1 MKKGKIL
8 LSFALLCS
16 PFWLTATQNSDA
28 SQNSSAASSASKI
41 SSSQSSAQKPGNR
54 PTAANSAPQGNAVV
68 SPATKGVAQNS
79 MPQSGSA
86 ANSTLQG
93 LDDDNLG
100 TINVTGK
107 ADLSTTEGTG
117 SYTTGNMS
125 TATGLNLS
133 IRETPQSISVISN
146 QLLKDLNLHNAEE
159 ALSKYA
165 TGISLNNDAGGNR
178 IVSRGFYVDNIQE
191 DGIASSVSSS
201 VFGPLG
207 SSKEFTDLEFYDRV
221 EVLRGVAGL
230 TQSNGEPGG
239 TINLIRKRPSD
250 QFGFNASLSGGSWDN
265 YRGMIDVTD
274 AVNQSGTARARLIG
288 ILSKTGSFKD
298 YPRNGYR
305 EGVGVSTEFD
315 VADKTLLSA
324 GFLWQK
330 TVGVYDIYGVPV
342 LDNQKNLLNLPRR
355 SYFGSNWDKS
365 EYEKFNVYSELSHEF
380 SDDLK
385 AYARL
390 NYTDSDSMLKFGAL
404 GGADPYNGTTSHTV
418 RYRIYDN
425 DSKEIGFQTGL
436 DGKFEAFGQKHDF
449 FLNGSLSNEKLN
461 WRETRTRDSSL
472 ASLGM
477 NIYNWDR
484 SRIAQPDWSSAASF
498 KDRSST
504 TIKQRAISL
513 GTRLN
518 LTDDFHFLLGGRF
531 SKVTYSRYYYNI
543 LRGTASHSASPSK
556 SDFTPYAGVVWDFAD
571 NFSWYASYAEIFK
584 PQAARDKDGKILDPV
599 VGYNLETGVKG
610 EFFDGALN
618 TNVALF
624 QIIQKNRAMS
634 DPLNTNYSIAEGKVR
649 SRGVDAE
656 LQGSLTENWK
666 LFAGYTF
673 NRSVYLKTE
682 RTSAAVDYGK
692 GANAKRYIPKHLFK
706 LYTNYEIPLG
716 ENRKITLGTG
726 VRYQSKT
733 ASIYRENVAYYAAPQ
748 KAYALWDANVGY
760 HFDKHFSVN
769 FAVKNITDKKYF
781 QNTQNRVAGHNNY
794 YGEPRNF
801 MLTLNYTY

>member
-16 PFWLTATQNSDA
+16 PFWLTAAQNSGA
-28 SQNSSAASSASKI
+28 SQNSSAASSISKI
-41 SSSQSSAQKPGNR
+41 SSSQSSRASAASQSSAPSASN
-54 PTAANSAPQGNAVV
+54 PAANSTA
-68 SPATKGVAQNS
+68 
-79 MPQSGSA
+79 PQSGSA
-86 ANSTLQG
+86 ANSSLQSS
-93 LDDDNLG
+93 DDDNLG

-146 QLLKDLNLHNAEE
+146 QLLKDLSLHNAEE

-342 LDNQKNLLNLPRR
+342 LDNHGNLLNLPRR
-355 SYFGSNWDKS
+355 SYFGSDWDKS
-365 EYEKFNVYSELSHEF
+365 EYKKFNVYSELSHEF

-449 FLNGSLSNEKLN
+449 FLNGSLSHEKLN

-484 SRIAQPDWSSAASF
+484 SRIAQPDWSAASF

-556 SDFTPYAGVVWDFAD
+556 SDFTPYAGVAWDFAD

-682 RTSAAVDYGK
+682 RTSAAVDYSK

-706 LYTNYEIPLG
+706 FYTNYEIPLG
-716 ENRKITLGTG
+716 ENRKVTLGAG

>member
-8 LSFALLCS
+8 LSLALLCS
-16 PFWLTATQNSDA
+16 PFWLTAAQNTST

-41 SSSQSSAQKPGNR
+41 SSSQSSR
-54 PTAANSAPQGNAVV
+54 PDAASRSSTPLASNPAANSTA
-68 SPATKGVAQNS
+68 
-79 MPQSGSA
+79 PQSGSA

-93 LDDDNLG
+93 SDDDNLG

-107 ADLSTTEGTG
+107 VDLSTTEGTG

-146 QLLKDLNLHNAEE
+146 QLLKDLSLHNAEE

-265 YRGMIDVTD
+265 YSGMIDVTD

-342 LDNQKNLLNLPRR
+342 LDNHGNLLNLPRR
-355 SYFGSNWDKS
+355 SYFGSD
-365 EYEKFNVYSELSHEF
+365 
-380 SDDLK
+380 
-385 AYARL
+385 
-390 NYTDSDSMLKFGAL
+390 
-404 GGADPYNGTTSHTV
+404 
-418 RYRIYDN
+418 
-425 DSKEIGFQTGL
+425 
-436 DGKFEAFGQKHDF
+436 
-449 FLNGSLSNEKLN
+449 
-461 WRETRTRDSSL
+461 
-472 ASLGM
+472 
-477 NIYNWDR
+477 WDR
-484 SRIAQPDWSSAASF
+484 SEYKKLTPTANFR
-498 KDRSST
+498 T
-504 TIKQRAISL
+504 
-513 GTRLN
+513 N
-518 LTDDFHFLLGGRF
+518 L
-531 SKVTYSRYYYNI
+531 
-543 LRGTASHSASPSK
+543 
-556 SDFTPYAGVVWDFAD
+556 
-571 NFSWYASYAEIFK
+571 
-584 PQAARDKDGKILDPV
+584 
-599 VGYNLETGVKG
+599 
-610 EFFDGALN
+610 
-618 TNVALF
+618 
-624 QIIQKNRAMS
+624 AM
-634 DPLNTNYSIAEGKVR
+634 I
-649 SRGVDAE
+649 
-656 LQGSLTENWK
+656 
-666 LFAGYTF
+666 
-673 NRSVYLKTE
+673 
-682 RTSAAVDYGK
+682 
-692 GANAKRYIPKHLFK
+692 
-706 LYTNYEIPLG
+706 
-716 ENRKITLGTG
+716 
-726 VRYQSKT
+726 
-733 ASIYRENVAYYAAPQ
+733 
-748 KAYALWDANVGY
+748 
-760 HFDKHFSVN
+760 
-769 FAVKNITDKKYF
+769 
-781 QNTQNRVAGHNNY
+781 
-794 YGEPRNF
+794 
-801 MLTLNYTY
+801 

>member
-1 MKKGKIL
+1 
-8 LSFALLCS
+8 
-16 PFWLTATQNSDA
+16 
-28 SQNSSAASSASKI
+28 
-41 SSSQSSAQKPGNR
+41 
-54 PTAANSAPQGNAVV
+54 
-68 SPATKGVAQNS
+68 
-79 MPQSGSA
+79 
-86 ANSTLQG
+86 
-93 LDDDNLG
+93 
-100 TINVTGK
+100 
-107 ADLSTTEGTG
+107 
-117 SYTTGNMS
+117 
-125 TATGLNLS
+125 
-133 IRETPQSISVISN
+133 
-146 QLLKDLNLHNAEE
+146 
-159 ALSKYA
+159 
-165 TGISLNNDAGGNR
+165 
-178 IVSRGFYVDNIQE
+178 
-191 DGIASSVSSS
+191 
-201 VFGPLG
+201 
-207 SSKEFTDLEFYDRV
+207 
-221 EVLRGVAGL
+221 
-230 TQSNGEPGG
+230 
-239 TINLIRKRPSD
+239 
-250 QFGFNASLSGGSWDN
+250 
-265 YRGMIDVTD
+265 
-274 AVNQSGTARARLIG
+274 
-288 ILSKTGSFKD
+288 
-298 YPRNGYR
+298 
-305 EGVGVSTEFD
+305 
-315 VADKTLLSA
+315 
-324 GFLWQK
+324 
-330 TVGVYDIYGVPV
+330 
-342 LDNQKNLLNLPRR
+342 
-355 SYFGSNWDKS
+355 
-365 EYEKFNVYSELSHEF
+365 
-380 SDDLK
+380 
-385 AYARL
+385 
-390 NYTDSDSMLKFGAL
+390 MLKFGAL
-404 GGADPYNGTTSHTV
+404 GGADPYNGTTSHTL

-425 DSKEIGFQTGL
+425 DSKEVGFQTGL

-484 SRIAQPDWSSAASF
+484 SKIAQPDWSSAASF

-518 LTDDFHFLLGGRF
+518 LTGDFHFLLGGRF

-543 LRGTASHSASPSK
+543 LRGAASHRASPSK

-656 LQGSLTENWK
+656 LQGSLTGNWK

-682 RTSAAVDYGK
+682 RTSAAVDYSK

-716 ENRKITLGTG
+716 ENRKIALGAG

-781 QNTQNRVAGHNNY
+781 QNTQNRVAGMNNY

>member
-16 PFWLTATQNSDA
+16 PFWLVAAQNE
-28 SQNSSAASSASKI
+28 SSRPNAA
-41 SSSQSSAQKPGNR
+41 SQSSAPPASNF
-54 PTAANSAPQGNAVV
+54 AANNAAPKNSTQESASSTVV
-68 SPATKGVAQNS
+68 NS
-79 MPQSGSA
+79 APQSGSA

-93 LDDDNLG
+93 SDGDNLG

-146 QLLKDLNLHNAEE
+146 QLLKDLSLHNAEE

-274 AVNQSGTARARLIG
+274 AINQSGTARARLIG

-315 VADKTLLSA
+315 VADRTLLSA

-355 SYFGSNWDKS
+355 SYFGSDWDRS
-365 EYEKFNVYSELSHEF
+365 EYKKFNAYSELSHEF

-404 GGADPYNGTTSHTV
+404 GGANPYNGTTSHTV

-484 SRIAQPDWSSAASF
+484 
-498 KDRSST
+498 
-504 TIKQRAISL
+504 
-513 GTRLN
+513 
-518 LTDDFHFLLGGRF
+518 
-531 SKVTYSRYYYNI
+531 
-543 LRGTASHSASPSK
+543 
-556 SDFTPYAGVVWDFAD
+556 
-571 NFSWYASYAEIFK
+571 
-584 PQAARDKDGKILDPV
+584 
-599 VGYNLETGVKG
+599 
-610 EFFDGALN
+610 
-618 TNVALF
+618 
-624 QIIQKNRAMS
+624 
-634 DPLNTNYSIAEGKVR
+634 
-649 SRGVDAE
+649 
-656 LQGSLTENWK
+656 
-666 LFAGYTF
+666 
-673 NRSVYLKTE
+673 
-682 RTSAAVDYGK
+682 
-692 GANAKRYIPKHLFK
+692 
-706 LYTNYEIPLG
+706 
-716 ENRKITLGTG
+716 
-726 VRYQSKT
+726 
-733 ASIYRENVAYYAAPQ
+733 
-748 KAYALWDANVGY
+748 
-760 HFDKHFSVN
+760 
-769 FAVKNITDKKYF
+769 
-781 QNTQNRVAGHNNY
+781 
-794 YGEPRNF
+794 
-801 MLTLNYTY
+801 